1 MNLLEFIPQ
10 KNIKRLSRVVLACF
24 LGAAALVAVTA
35 IFRQMAYRWAVQLL
49 AIALLMIGIFIVSR
63 YVMKS
68 YAYAVVR
75 TEGGEDF
82 TVTEVQ
88 GRHRITVCRI
98 SLGGLEQVF
107 VVEPADKQTDA
118 QIKQT
123 CKEQKRKRFNY
134 CADLLDEKYIC
145 IFANECGEPLAIKL
159 SWGEQ
164 LEKILG
170 DVLSARCEEH
180 GEREQWEDTTE

>member
-1 MNLLEFIPQ
+1 MNLFEFIPE
-10 KNIKRLSRVVLACF
+10 KNVKKLRRVVSACL

-35 IFRQMAYRWAVQLL
+35 IFGEMAYRWAVQLL
-49 AIALLMIGIFIVSR
+49 AIALLMMGVFITSR
-63 YVMKS
+63 YIMKS
-68 YAYAVVR
+68 YVYAVMR
-75 TEGGEDF
+75 TERGDDL
-82 TVTEVQ
+82 TVTEIQ

-98 SLGGLEQVF
+98 ALDGIERII
-107 VVEPADKQTDA
+107 VVEQGDKQTDA

-145 IFANECGEPLAIKL
+145 VFANECAEPLAIKL

-170 DVLSARCEEH
+170 DVLSERCEEH